1 VNEMLQPDPGNI
13 HTESES
19 HSSNSEMTWFEIWKK
34 ILLHPTVD
42 TFHEVAEQSDRKK
55 NTYILLAAAIAL
67 MSGAVTLGIYIWVTF
82 LLPLYVQFIP
92 EFAELLPRIPENFL
106 LWVFPANCLS
116 MAGSFFI
123 MIVIDYFLGRIL
135 GGTGTFKKT
144 LFVYCSFYIPIMMI
158 HALIMFIP
166 ILNIA
171 GTITGIYMYYLWAV
185 GFKSVQNIS
194 WGKAIL
200 ITVVLP
206 IVIMLL
212 YYGILNYVWMQHYMQ
227 NMMDV
232 FTQSFPSHTY

>member
-1 VNEMLQPDPGNI
+1 VNEMVQPGPGKIPAAFENY
-13 HTESES
+13 
-19 HSSNSEMTWFEIWKK
+19 SSNSEMKWFDIWKK

-42 TFHEVAEQSDRKK
+42 TFIEVAEQSDRKK
-55 NTYILLAAAIAL
+55 NTYILLAAAITL
-67 MSGAVTLGIYIWVTF
+67 MSGAVSLGIYLGVTF
-82 LLPLYVQFIP
+82 LLPLYVQLMP

-116 MAGSFFI
+116 ITCSFLI

-135 GGTGTFKKT
+135 GGIGTFKKT
-144 LFVYCSFYIPIMMI
+144 LFVYCSFYIPIVVI
-158 HALIMFIP
+158 NALIMFIP

-171 GTITGIYMYYLWAV
+171 GTITGIYRYYLWAV

-227 NMMDV
+227 NMMNV
-232 FTQSFPSHTY
+232 FTQSYPSHTY